1 MALRRSFLSEGSFL
15 YFCFWDRIICLCK
28 LWLLNKSGE
37 HCDIVDQSASWAS
50 YILCQSC
57 ISYCIL
63 SWLLCFGSSSLL
75 LHLGGKQLMAQVLQ
89 SLPQVGDLNGETEDL
104 SFCVSLSLPVTLHC
118 KQVNLLKSYI
128 KNIPAFPCDVSY
140 VKISSASCV
149 IGSLHLDSSI
159 PAWASPHC

>member
-1 MALRRSFLSEGSFL
+1 MSELHTIL
-15 YFCFWDRIICLCK
+15 YPIPATL
-28 LWLLNKSGE
+28 LWIQLPAIASGWE
-37 HCDIVDQSASWAS
+37 AADGTSTTITAS
-50 YILCQSC
+50 
-57 ISYCIL
+57 
-63 SWLLCFGSSSLL
+63 
-75 LHLGGKQLMAQVLQ
+75 
-89 SLPQVGDLNGETEDL
+89 QVGDLNGETEDL